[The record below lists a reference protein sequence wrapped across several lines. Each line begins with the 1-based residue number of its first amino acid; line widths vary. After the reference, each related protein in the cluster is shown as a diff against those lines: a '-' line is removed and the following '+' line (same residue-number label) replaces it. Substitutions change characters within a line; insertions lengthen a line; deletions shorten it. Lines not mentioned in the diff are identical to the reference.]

1 MTSYKMPCII
11 TRGNNVYGP
20 HQFPEKLIP
29 KFTLLAS
36 RGAPLP
42 VHGDGG
48 ATRSYLYVEDVAE
61 AFETVLLK
69 GKIGETYN
77 IGTQKERT
85 VLDVATVRREIAFF
99 SLIKKSSFFFSRLSA
114 KKRKTQNSKTS
125 RNFEKKT
132 QKNSN
137 QQLQDI
143 AAIFDVPADRI
154 VNVRD
159 RAFNDQRD
167 FICDKKLAGLGWTER
182 TRWEDGL
189 RKTVD
194 WYLKHGFGAYWEH
207 GDVENALRAHPGRP
221 HEKM

>member
-48 ATRSYLYVEDVAE
+48 ATRSYLFVEDVAE

-85 VLDVATVRREIAFF
+85 VLDVATVRKRY
-99 SLIKKSSFFFSRLSA
+99 SFFLHLIWFRTKKTVFSPPSS
-114 KKRKTQNSKTS
+114 RK
-125 RNFEKKT
+125 KKT
-132 QKNSN
+132 QPERNKPLKLEPPEQNRTSPPSSTSPPTGSSTSA
-137 QQLQDI
+137 I
-143 AAIFDVPADRI
+143 APSTTSATSSATRSWP
-154 VNVRD
+154 
-159 RAFNDQRD
+159 
-167 FICDKKLAGLGWTER
+167 GWDGPSAPSGRTGCAAPSTGTSSTASGPTGSTGTWR
-182 TRWEDGL
+182 TR
-189 RKTVD
+189 
-194 WYLKHGFGAYWEH
+194 
-207 GDVENALRAHPGRP
+207 
-221 HEKM
+221 

>member
-48 ATRSYLYVEDVAE
+48 ATRSYLFVEDVAE

-85 VLDVATVRREIAFF
+85 VLDVATVRKRY
-99 SLIKKSSFFFSRLSA
+99 SFFFAFDLVSNEKNRFFSSLE
-114 KKRKTQNSKTS
+114 Q
-125 RNFEKKT
+125 EKK
-132 QKNSN
+132 NST
-137 QQLQDI
+137 
-143 AAIFDVPADRI
+143 R
-154 VNVRD
+154 
-159 RAFNDQRD
+159 
-167 FICDKKLAGLGWTER
+167 KK
-182 TRWEDGL
+182 
-189 RKTVD
+189 
-194 WYLKHGFGAYWEH
+194 
-207 GDVENALRAHPGRP
+207 
-221 HEKM
+221 

>member
-69 GKIGETYN
+69 GKVGETYN

-85 VLDVATVRREIAFF
+85 VLDVATVRESEGDREREFYQLF
-99 SLIKKSSFFFSRLSA
+99 SYLSRR
-114 KKRKTQNSKTS
+114 KRRK
-125 RNFEKKT
+125 
-132 QKNSN
+132 KNSTS
-137 QQLQDI
+137 
-143 AAIFDVPADRI
+143 
-154 VNVRD
+154 
-159 RAFNDQRD
+159 
-167 FICDKKLAGLGWTER
+167 K
-182 TRWEDGL
+182 
-189 RKTVD
+189 
-194 WYLKHGFGAYWEH
+194 
-207 GDVENALRAHPGRP
+207 
-221 HEKM
+221 

>member
-1 MTSYKMPCII
+1 MPCII

-48 ATRSYLYVEDVAE
+48 ATRSYLFVEDVAE

-85 VLDVATVRREIAFF
+85 VLDVATVRKRY
-99 SLIKKSSFFFSRLSA
+99 SFFLHLIWFRTKKTVFSPPSS
-114 KKRKTQNSKTS
+114 RK
-125 RNFEKKT
+125 KKT
-132 QKNSN
+132 QPERNKPLKLEPPEQNRTSPPSSTSPPTGSSTSATAPSTTSATSSATRSWPGW
-137 QQLQDI
+137 DGPSAPSGRTGC
-143 AAIFDVPADRI
+143 AAPSTGTSSTAS
-154 VNVRD
+154 
-159 RAFNDQRD
+159 
-167 FICDKKLAGLGWTER
+167 GPTGSTGTWR
-182 TRWEDGL
+182 TR
-189 RKTVD
+189 
-194 WYLKHGFGAYWEH
+194 
-207 GDVENALRAHPGRP
+207 
-221 HEKM
+221 

>member
-48 ATRSYLYVEDVAE
+48 ATRSYLFVEDVAE

-85 VLDVATVRREIAFF
+85 VLDVATVRKRY
-99 SLIKKSSFFFSRLSA
+99 SFFC
-114 KKRKTQNSKTS
+114 
-125 RNFEKKT
+125 
-132 QKNSN
+132 
-137 QQLQDI
+137 I
-143 AAIFDVPADRI
+143 
-154 VNVRD
+154 
-159 RAFNDQRD
+159 
-167 FICDKKLAGLGWTER
+167 
-182 TRWEDGL
+182 
-189 RKTVD
+189 
-194 WYLKHGFGAYWEH
+194 
-207 GDVENALRAHPGRP
+207 
-221 HEKM
+221 